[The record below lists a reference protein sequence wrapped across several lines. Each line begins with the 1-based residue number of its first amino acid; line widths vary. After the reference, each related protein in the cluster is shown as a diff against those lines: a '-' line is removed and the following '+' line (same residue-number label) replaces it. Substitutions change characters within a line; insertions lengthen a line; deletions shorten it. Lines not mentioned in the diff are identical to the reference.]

1 MGRHNM
7 TSSPILVTGAT
18 GYVGGRVALRLIEEE
33 YRVRVTGRSLKKLQ
47 ARAWANNLK
56 VELIPSNALDL
67 DSMILVAKGCEVA
80 YYLVHSINSS
90 TSDFVKTDREAA
102 KVMVETAKRTGLK
115 RIIYLG
121 GLCEKHC
128 NLSEHLQSRIEVA
141 DILMSGSVPVT
152 YFRAATILGSG
163 STSFEMLRYLVD
175 RLPIMITSKRILT
188 PSQPIAIRN
197 VLVYL
202 VECIR
207 HEETIGK
214 TYDIGG
220 PEVITYRNLIDIY
233 AEEAG
238 LRKRHVFTT
247 PLITPKIASLMI
259 HFITPI
265 PSYIGA
271 PLTKG
276 LGAEMIVRDG
286 HKIRNVI
293 PQKLLTPREAIKMA
307 LERIEQ
313 KIIKSSWMDAG
324 AYKPPEWGRYNDAPF
339 AGGTIKESWYKMTMR
354 GTPGQVWRPISC
366 IGGNTGWYFAN
377 WLWGLRGF
385 IDRLAG
391 GYGTRRGRRH
401 PTEIKTGDALDW
413 WRVIDADPGK
423 RLLLLA
429 EMRAPGE
436 ATLEFRIKE
445 CSDGVTELVQI
456 ASFLPRGVAGL
467 LYWYAVYPLHY
478 FIFRGML
485 KNIARAADAEIVA
498 GPDEIK
504 PPPHRRG

>member
-1 MGRHNM
+1 M

-18 GYVGGRVALRLIEEE
+18 GYVGGRVALRLIEEG
-33 YRVRVTGRSLKKLQ
+33 YKVRVTGRSLKKLK
-47 ARAWANNLK
+47 ARAWANNPQ
-56 VELIPSNALDL
+56 VELTRSNALDL
-67 DSMILVAKGCEVA
+67 DSMIEACEGCEIA
-80 YYLVHSINSS
+80 YYLVHSMNSS
-90 TSDFVKTDREAA
+90 NSDFVKTDREAA
-102 KVMVETAKRTGLK
+102 NVMVEAGRRTGLK

-121 GLCEKHC
+121 GLCDKEHT
-128 NLSEHLQSRIEVA
+128 LSEHLRSRIEVGE
-141 DILMSGSVPVT
+141 ILMSGGVPVT

-175 RLPIMITSKRILT
+175 RLPFMITSKRILT

-202 VECIR
+202 TECIK

-233 AEEAG
+233 AKEAG

-247 PLITPKIASLMI
+247 SLITPKIASWMI
-259 HFITPI
+259 HLITPI

-271 PLTKG
+271 PLTEG
-276 LGAEMIVRDG
+276 LGAEMIVRDK
-286 HKIRNVI
+286 HKIRDVI
-293 PQKLLTPREAIKMA
+293 PQKLLTPREAISMA

-313 KIIKSSWMDAG
+313 KVIKSSWMDAG

-339 AGGTIKESWYKMTMR
+339 AGGTIRESWYKMTMS
-354 GTPGQVWRPISC
+354 GTPEQVWGPISR
-366 IGGNTGWYFAN
+366 IGGDTGWYFAN

-385 IDRLAG
+385 IDRLVG

-413 WRVIDADPGK
+413 WRVIDASPAK

-445 CSDGVTELVQI
+445 CGDGVTELVQI
-456 ASFLPRGVAGL
+456 ASFLPRGIAGL
-467 LYWYAVYPLHY
+467 LYWYAVYPLHF

-485 KNIARAADAEIVA
+485 KNIAKAAEVKIVA
-498 GPDEIK
+498 GPEEIK
-504 PPPHRRG
+504 PPPHRR